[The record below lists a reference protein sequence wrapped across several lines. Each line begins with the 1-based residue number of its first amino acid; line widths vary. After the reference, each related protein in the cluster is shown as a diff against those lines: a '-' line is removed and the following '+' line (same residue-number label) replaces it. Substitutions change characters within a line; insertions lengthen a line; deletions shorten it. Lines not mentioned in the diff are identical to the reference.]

1 MFWLVEFWP
10 QIPLVN
16 FFLHKFGKLANS
28 LTELSSC
35 WYINTKEATGGNN
48 NYSPSVRPSLK
59 RGRQTERESERK
71 RPWKTPRIGRST
83 ASTAYP
89 VHTHGDGLSQS
100 CCFCCWP
107 IHSTQ
112 HRVSVHPNP
121 AAQYL
126 WSAFCWNSSSLTG
139 SASDR
144 GVVGVARVKVHQYIS
159 YCFIRPQVLEHT
171 IPQTHKPPNPQA
183 SKPLIPQALKT
194 LKHTTPQILKP

>member
-1 MFWLVEFWP
+1 MLVY
-10 QIPLVN
+10 Q
-16 FFLHKFGKLANS
+16 HQR
-28 LTELSSC
+28 
-35 WYINTKEATGGNN
+35 GNWRQQQLQ
-48 NYSPSVRPSLK
+48 PVRPSLK

-121 AAQYL
+121 VAQYL

-139 SASDR
+139 SASYR
-144 GVVGVARVKVHQYIS
+144 GATPIFQLLFYRH
-159 YCFIRPQVLEHT
+159 QVLKLT
-171 IPQTHKPPNPQA
+171 KPQA
-183 SKPLIPQALKT
+183 LKPLIPQALKPT
-194 LKHTTPQILKP
+194 IPQTHKPSNPKALKL

>member
-1 MFWLVEFWP
+1 MLVY
-10 QIPLVN
+10 Q
-16 FFLHKFGKLANS
+16 HQR
-28 LTELSSC
+28 
-35 WYINTKEATGGNN
+35 GNWRQQQLQ
-48 NYSPSVRPSLK
+48 PVRPSLK

-144 GVVGVARVKVHQYIS
+144 GVVGVARVKVHQYFS
-159 YCFIRPQVLEHT
+159 YCFIRPFALKP
-171 IPQTHKPPNPQA
+171 ISPQTLKTQSHQTL
-183 SKPLIPQALKT
+183 KPLSPQGLKSWS
-194 LKHTTPQILKP
+194 PQIIKL

>member
-1 MFWLVEFWP
+1 MLVY
-10 QIPLVN
+10 Q
-16 FFLHKFGKLANS
+16 HQR
-28 LTELSSC
+28 
-35 WYINTKEATGGNN
+35 GNWRQQQLQ
-48 NYSPSVRPSLK
+48 PVRPSLK

-83 ASTAYP
+83 ASTTYP

-139 SASDR
+139 SASYR
-144 GVVGVARVKVHQYIS
+144 GATPIFQL
-159 YCFIRPQVLEHT
+159 FF
-171 IPQTHKPPNPQA
+171 HKTSSPKA
-183 SKPLIPQALKT
+183 LKPLSPQPLNPSNPQALKPNGPQARKPSNT
-194 LKHTTPQILKP
+194 RLKH

>member
-1 MFWLVEFWP
+1 MLVY
-10 QIPLVN
+10 Q
-16 FFLHKFGKLANS
+16 HQR
-28 LTELSSC
+28 
-35 WYINTKEATGGNN
+35 GNWRQQQLQ
-48 NYSPSVRPSLK
+48 PVRPSLK

-121 AAQYL
+121 VAQYL

-139 SASDR
+139 SASYR
-144 GVVGVARVKVHQYIS
+144 GATPIFQLLFHKTSSPKAHKPTS
-159 YCFIRPQVLEHT
+159 
-171 IPQTHKPPNPQA
+171 PQTLNPPSHQ
-183 SKPLIPQALKT
+183 T
-194 LKHTTPQILKP
+194 LKPTTPQILKP